1 MSVTVKNH
9 FSRMHLNSMGCL
21 LGVRFLDSPKF
32 QTRKSGGRAQ
42 ESVLLTDSQVILM
55 QENWNCIMR
64 NTSLGEI
71 SIAPA

>member
-1 MSVTVKNH
+1 MFVTVKNH
-9 FSRMHLNSMGCL
+9 FSMHLNSMGCL
-21 LGVRFLDSPKF
+21 LGVRFLDSLKF
-32 QTRKSGGRAQ
+32 QTRKSGGGAQ
-42 ESVLLTDSQVILM
+42 KSALLTGSQMILM